1 MFLHPDSASSGPA
14 ADPSDDALPVRELY
28 RLAGGRCR
36 DCARPYTAREAVGS
50 VALGFKDAPRCLP
63 CLTDRLGRAEADLRA
78 DLVHYARRRE
88 CYARAWA
95 IAERLDGPSPD
106 WPALVEPRQ
115 SPAAGSS
122 SLEPVDSGP
131 EPAGAWDAGDMG
143 CGELVLALRGRLN
156 ALPPGAVLQVTATDP
171 AAPED
176 LPAWCRL
183 TGNPLIDARPPVYL
197 IRRKER

>member
-1 MFLHPDSASSGPA
+1 MTEDDDDDS
-14 ADPSDDALPVRELY
+14 LPLRELN

-36 DCARPYTAREAVGS
+36 DCETPYTARAAVGN

-63 CLTDRLGRAEADLRA
+63 CLARRLGRVAADLRT
-78 DLVHYARRRE
+78 DLVAYARRRE

-95 IAERLDGPSPD
+95 VAEQIDGPMAD
-106 WPALVEPRQ
+106 WPPLAEAPAMTDTTDAPRSPENSEPA
-115 SPAAGSS
+115 PAA
-122 SLEPVDSGP
+122 
-131 EPAGAWDAGDMG
+131 AWDAGDIG

-156 ALPPGAVLQVTATDP
+156 ALPPGGVLKVTATDP

-183 TGNPLIDARPPVYL
+183 TGNPLVRMNHPDYL
-197 IRRKER
+197 IRRREG